1 MATQKA
7 PAVTTSGTVTDPRK
21 AFQRYKDALTTEA
34 GMTESEFDGQE
45 ISEQIGAKIIAADSL
60 EAAVEA
66 QEATG
71 LSGQDIVGVEH
82 EVISYDMK
90 KTTKA
95 DATRP
100 VYYLVRAVALED
112 KPRLGLT
119 VGEEFYYSVGGGNV
133 VDVLYVARTH
143 DRLPLRIMLTEKG
156 TTGDNKI
163 LLVKLLPK
171 RVL

>member
-1 MATQKA
+1 MAPSKGVA
-7 PAVTTSGTVTDPRK
+7 SATTPGTVDIRK
-21 AFQRYKDALTTEA
+21 SFERYKDALVTEA
-34 GMTESEFDGQE
+34 GMTENEFDGQE
-45 ISEQIGAKIIAADSL
+45 ISEQIGAKIIAADTL
-60 EAAVEA
+60 EAAVDA

-90 KTTKA
+90 RTTKP

-100 VYYLVRAVALED
+100 VYYLVRATALED
-112 KPRLGLT
+112 KPRLGLV

-133 VDVLYVARTH
+133 VDVLYKARTL